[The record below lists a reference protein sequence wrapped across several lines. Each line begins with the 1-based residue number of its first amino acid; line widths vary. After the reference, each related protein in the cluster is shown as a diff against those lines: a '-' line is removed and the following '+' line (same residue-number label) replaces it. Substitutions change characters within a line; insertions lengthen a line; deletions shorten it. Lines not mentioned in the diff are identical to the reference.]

1 MLKYR
6 NIDRKGFELQS
17 TKAVVVIKSSCS
29 NKVSLIPGGNFPL
42 MVDNDMRKLEFEYK
56 EYVI

>member
-17 TKAVVVIKSSCS
+17 TKVVVVITSSCS
-29 NKVSLIPGGNFPL
+29 NKVSLIPSGNFPL
-42 MVDNDMRKLEFEYK
+42 MVNNYTSKLDFEYK
-56 EYVI
+56 E

>member
-29 NKVSLIPGGNFPL
+29 NKVSLIPGDNFPL
-42 MVDNDMRKLEFEYK
+42 MVNNYAYKLVFEYK
-56 EYVI
+56 E